1 MVNKDSLNPVA
12 LDVLKE
18 IGNIGAGNAAT
29 ALSNL
34 LNKRIQMNVPSVQVV
49 SFNEMMELV
58 GGPEETVAAIFL
70 QIEGDLNGSMFFVLP
85 VEKAS
90 VFVRQL
96 TGNNEFSFNKPPYP
110 EIGLSAFQE
119 MGNIVAGSYL
129 SALSDFLQMQI
140 MPTVPDVGIDMF
152 GAIISFGLIEISR
165 ESDYAI
171 VIDTEMIDSNSNN
184 DESSIKGHFFLL
196 PDADSYRKILT
207 KLGVGTL

>member
-58 GGPEETVAAIFL
+58 GDPEETVAAIFL
-70 QIEGDLNGSMFFVLP
+70 QIEGDLNGNMFFVLP

-90 VFVRQL
+90 VFVR
-96 TGNNEFSFNKPPYP
+96 
-110 EIGLSAFQE
+110 
-119 MGNIVAGSYL
+119 
-129 SALSDFLQMQI
+129 
-140 MPTVPDVGIDMF
+140 
-152 GAIISFGLIEISR
+152 AINR
-165 ESDYAI
+165 
-171 VIDTEMIDSNSNN
+171 
-184 DESSIKGHFFLL
+184 
-196 PDADSYRKILT
+196 
-207 KLGVGTL
+207 